1 MRILEQVKELM
12 VGSTVFGQPYEKNG
26 LTLIPASRVWAGGG
40 GGQASA
46 DQEGG
51 GAGIQARPAG
61 AFVITGGE
69 AKWLPSID
77 ANRLIF
83 GAQIV
88 AVIAILRWRAVAKA
102 NARPESLRGSPEC

>member
-88 AVIAILRWRAVAKA
+88 AVIAILSWRAVAKA
-102 NARPESLRGSPEC
+102 SARARTT